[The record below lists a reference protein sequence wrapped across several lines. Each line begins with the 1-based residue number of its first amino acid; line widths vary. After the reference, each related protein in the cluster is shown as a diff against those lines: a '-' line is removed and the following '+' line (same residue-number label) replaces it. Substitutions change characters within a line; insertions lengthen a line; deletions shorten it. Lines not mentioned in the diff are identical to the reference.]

1 MDFTTAIGI
10 GKALGGLFGKKKKG
24 PSIAEQ
30 YQMQRDHHRL
40 MPGITRDGYERAGF
54 NPLLGVQGGASI
66 PFQPSL
72 IGDSH
77 STAGGIFAQGLD
89 MVHDGLLQKTQLA
102 QENEKLR
109 ETIDDLAKPSQPSHM
124 DRYGDTIPLPSNGE
138 MNVQGGISGDNGRY
152 SGAGGGLPAGQLP
165 DGAVSG
171 NGSTAPIIDE
181 TREVLIDPIT
191 SGAGFTEISNNLTEF
206 FGGPLVLPGSD
217 GEPWGI
223 DELATA
229 VISVPANIGYRI
241 GGAIA
246 DAQDAIRTRHK
257 MSGIYRDVASAKKAK
272 RRAASGW
279 GNSPARSIAPTQREI
294 DNHSFRRRALF
305 GG

>member
-24 PSIAEQ
+24 PSIEEQ
-30 YQMQRDHHRL
+30 YRMQRDHHRL
-40 MPGITRDGYERAGF
+40 MPGVTRDGYERAGF

-124 DRYGDTIPLPSNGE
+124 DSYGDTIPLPSNGE
-138 MNVQGGISGDNGRY
+138 MNAVPESIFSSDVGSG
-152 SGAGGGLPAGQLP
+152 
-165 DGAVSG
+165 
-171 NGSTAPIIDE
+171 
-181 TREVLIDPIT
+181 
-191 SGAGFTEISNNLTEF
+191 
-206 FGGPLVLPGSD
+206 GSD
-217 GEPWGI
+217 GGSADFERPPARLRAFGLPVTGTGLFEKGEINEQELGEPGGWL
-223 DELATA
+223 LAPF
-229 VISVPANIGYRI
+229 VVG
-241 GGAIA
+241 
-246 DAQDAIRTRHK
+246 DAIIGTAANMVLDQK
-257 MSGIYRDVASAKKAK
+257 VERDM
-272 RRAASGW
+272 RRLERLRNPTVVKTSRRPSSRRPRDRRW
-279 GNSPARSIAPTQREI
+279 GNSPPRSIAPTQREI

>member
-1 MDFTTAIGI
+1 MGPQLMDFTTAIGI

-40 MPGITRDGYERAGF
+40 MPGVTRDGYERAGF

-77 STAGGIFAQGLD
+77 STAGGIFAEGLD

-138 MNVQGGISGDNGRY
+138 MNGTQSSTDIRVAGVRPDGPQVSTDRPLKITSPYGTLETDPNWTPAEQIEAEYGEPAAWLY
-152 SGAGGGLPAGQLP
+152 SGVRLA
-165 DGAVSG
+165 DGIADQIA
-171 NGSTAPIIDE
+171 APIIQRAEKTRQWRQE
-181 TREVLIDPIT
+181 TKRELKR
-191 SGAGFTEISNNLTEF
+191 
-206 FGGPLVLPGSD
+206 
-217 GEPWGI
+217 
-223 DELATA
+223 
-229 VISVPANIGYRI
+229 ANKPKI
-241 GGAIA
+241 
-246 DAQDAIRTRHK
+246 
-257 MSGIYRDVASAKKAK
+257 K

-294 DNHSFRRRALF
+294 DNHGFRRRALF